1 MEVLPIS
8 MKKLKLKRSTLA
20 DGGWFQNW
28 GNSPVLTTTAIL
40 LWLEIDYTQVNLQS
54 SNHLA

>member
-28 GNSPVLTTTAIL
+28 VNSLVLTTTAFL
-40 LWLEIDYTQVNLQS
+40 LWLEIDNIQVNPQS
-54 SNHLA
+54 SNHLS